1 MKKII
6 HINFAKTINFIKSN
20 LIAKSKRKA
29 CLVLSSVLLSVITNI
44 YKSEKEE
51 QYHHNQIEMNP
62 VIDIVSN
69 KEKWEFIQKHSFNG
83 KSNDINKYMRRI
95 FQETYAKLTDIK
107 HISETKIDK
116 ISVKTMKISGIFW
129 HDVFIFDFLDKIQN
143 FSPGFVDIIS
153 INIDKFARKITH
165 KPIIKLEVT
174 CKIFQKL

>member
-83 KSNDINKYMRRI
+83 KSNDINKYMH
-95 FQETYAKLTDIK
+95 K
-107 HISETKIDK
+107 
-116 ISVKTMKISGIFW
+116 M
-129 HDVFIFDFLDKIQN
+129 FL
-143 FSPGFVDIIS
+143 
-153 INIDKFARKITH
+153 
-165 KPIIKLEVT
+165 
-174 CKIFQKL
+174 